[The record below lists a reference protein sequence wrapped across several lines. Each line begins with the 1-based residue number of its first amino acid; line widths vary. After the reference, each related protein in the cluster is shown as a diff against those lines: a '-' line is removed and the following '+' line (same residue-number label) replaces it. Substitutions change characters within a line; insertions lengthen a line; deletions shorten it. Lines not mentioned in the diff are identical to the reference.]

1 MLQYRGV
8 EEKGAQQIFE
18 RDARVSPPFFL
29 QKRQWIA
36 MSCHA

>member
-8 EEKGAQQIFE
+8 EEKSAQQIFE
-18 RDARVSPPFFL
+18 RDARVSPLFW
-29 QKRQWIA
+29 QKRQWKA